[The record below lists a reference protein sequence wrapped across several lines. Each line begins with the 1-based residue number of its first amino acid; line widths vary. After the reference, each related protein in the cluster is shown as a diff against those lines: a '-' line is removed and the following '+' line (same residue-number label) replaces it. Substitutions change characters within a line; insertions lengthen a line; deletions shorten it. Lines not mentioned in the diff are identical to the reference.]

1 MSLSRAFRYAGV
13 PSTVMSLWKVPDD
26 ATSKIMS
33 HFYQFLK
40 EGDTKDS
47 ALRRAKLAY
56 LDQTITPEQ
65 KHPFYWAGFVAA
77 GDMEKISVS
86 SFNFWKWGMRL
97 TFVIGFI
104 FLFRFLEKNNLKQF
118 YDVGNPLWLPCDIS
132 SLPIFP
138 EFRTTTRDCPYILS

>member
-33 HFYQFLK
+33 SFYQFLK

-56 LDQTITPEQ
+56 LDQTMTPEQ

-77 GDMEKISVS
+77 GDMEKITVTS
-86 SFNFWKWGMRL
+86 SNYWKWGIGL
-97 TFVIGFI
+97 FLVIG
-104 FLFRFLEKNNLKQF
+104 LFFSFFNKSRQ
-118 YDVGNPLWLPCDIS
+118 V
-132 SLPIFP
+132 
-138 EFRTTTRDCPYILS
+138 